1 MTRSIVFALVLASSS
16 TFLLGC
22 PDDKAAPDTT
32 KASAAP
38 SAAPATPAASAKPAA
53 KGGW

>member
-1 MTRSIVFALVLASSS
+1 MMRPIVLALVVAFSS

-22 PDDKAAPDTT
+22 PTNDKAAPDN
-32 KASAAP
+32 KAAAAP
-38 SAAPATPAASAKPAA
+38 SVAPAAASAKPAA